1 MITMLRP
8 MFTSTIVL
16 WGGADREAGYA
27 DSLEGFQ
34 LAHSIAGGTGSGMGS
49 CLLELISDRFPKKLL
64 QTFRYDTASVHP
76 THAAVPLHTCP
87 LSTKRIL
94 PILQAVYF
102 GIIPVAPNWADFC
115 HHRVKFNSQ
124 NPAQ

>member
-1 MITMLRP
+1 MTVVRP
-8 MFTSTIVL
+8 MCTSTIVL

-64 QTFRYDTASVHP
+64 QTFRCDAASAHP
-76 THAAVPLHTCP
+76 VHAAVPLHTCP
-87 LSTKRIL
+87 VSAEGTLL
-94 PILQAVYF
+94 PISPVVHF
-102 GIIPVAPNWADFC
+102 GVLPSASHWADMC
-115 HHRVKFNSQ
+115 HHWVKSTIILLQ
-124 NPAQ
+124 